1 MRRRTSLVTAVA
13 ATALLAG
20 CGLTDDAPEPGVAA
34 SVDGES
40 VRLSR
45 VDDTV
50 AAFCELLST
59 EDGAP
64 VYARA
69 SVRSQLAWNWAQAV
83 AVERIAGD
91 YGVDL
96 PSDTIDPGV
105 VKRSWRLDDDVDD
118 DTFDAFEWLTAIQ
131 LRLSDPLLAIGSK
144 ELVEKT
150 GQPGNQDAA
159 LSAGTQVVDAWL
171 TEHDVTL
178 NPTLGTR
185 DAKTGG
191 FLGDDL
197 SVAVSGAAKAG
208 SDLTRLT
215 IEQAAALPAT
225 ARCGAASAPQ
235 AQPGA

>member
-1 MRRRTSLVTAVA
+1 MRRRTSLVTALA

-50 AAFCELLST
+50 AAFCELLSS
-59 EDGAP
+59 EEGAP
-64 VYARA
+64 VYARS

-83 AVERIAGD
+83 AVERLAGQ

-105 VKRSWRLDDDVDD
+105 VTRSWRLDDDVDD

-144 ELVEKT
+144 ELLAQT
-150 GQPGNQDAA
+150 GQSGNQDAA

-171 TEHDVTL
+171 AEHDVTL

-185 DAKTGG
+185 DPETGG

-197 SVAVSGAAKAG
+197 SVAVSSGARTG
-208 SDLTRLT
+208 NDLSRLT

-225 ARCGAASAPQ
+225 ERCGAASAPQ
-235 AQPGA
+235 AQPGG